1 MNETSI
7 IFFPNYSHPPHPPPP
22 PQKKK
27 NCKMCTFWFIS
38 RILPQILSQSYLA
51 AVSISWSFFHALRFT
66 PIRFSACSNPVSKS
80 IQTTSSFIIY
90 KILKMTLTGVEF
102 KFLNYQLNHNGTFP
116 PKKIIFESKYIFYGP
131 TTNLMKML
139 KNPLAYIKILKSD
152 N

>member
-1 MNETSI
+1 MYILVHQQNFT
-7 IFFPNYSHPPHPPPP
+7 
-22 PQKKK
+22 K
-27 NCKMCTFWFIS
+27 NLITELLGCCLYF
-38 RILPQILSQSYLA
+38 LG
-51 AVSISWSFFHALRFT
+51 FFHSLRST

-80 IQTTSSFIIY
+80 IQTTTSFIIC
-90 KILKMTLTGVEF
+90 KILKMMLIGVEF